1 MNDCFFVFVLVGS
14 SISFSVSLSLYFA
27 IILKIK
33 SKWGKKG
40 KLRREKY
47 SGVIDV
53 TIIRYKQIEKKYS
66 KHKHKHSNEQNI
78 IKC

>member
-1 MNDCFFVFVLVGS
+1 MYILLNILKINS
-14 SISFSVSLSLYFA
+14 KH
-27 IILKIK
+27 LKIK

-66 KHKHKHSNEQNI
+66 
-78 IKC
+78 

>member
-1 MNDCFFVFVLVGS
+1 MYILLNILKINS
-14 SISFSVSLSLYFA
+14 KH
-27 IILKIK
+27 LKIK

>member
-1 MNDCFFVFVLVGS
+1 MGE
-14 SISFSVSLSLYFA
+14 
-27 IILKIK
+27 
-33 SKWGKKG
+33 KKG